1 MGLLTSVNNLN
12 YTLEEEKKNKKIEQI
27 KKQNEKIHNKNLSL
41 ALQEFFYKE
50 FKKSDDINYTYIN
63 FINIQEREHTIYLIS
78 NKMENKSEFDIRYIN
93 SIYEKELQKIYK
105 IFKNN
110 KTENIKYFKSELEKH
125 IKKEFQKY
133 FNIAGSSYVL
143 EFYNKNRKQ
152 EILNNFFDEY
162 DYLINDIKEELE
174 EHFYNK
180 YDKILNSCLKEQKQQ
195 EIYNTTIE
203 SQKIQIEEEKPTK
216 SSNFT
221 SIFLVILITTVKIG
235 LCIIFFPIIFILL
248 ILFGVMKSM

>member
-12 YTLEEEKKNKKIEQI
+12 YTLEEEKKAKKLEKIQKQKEKIRKEDLNRYKKELENFIKIE
-27 KKQNEKIHNKNLSL
+27 
-41 ALQEFFYKE
+41 F
-50 FKKSDDINYTYIN
+50 T
-63 FINIQEREHTIYLIS
+63 
-78 NKMENKSEFDIRYIN
+78 
-93 SIYEKELQKIYK
+93 
-105 IFKNN
+105 
-110 KTENIKYFKSELEKH
+110 KYFS
-125 IKKEFQKY
+125 
-133 FNIAGSSYVL
+133 IAGTSYIY
-143 EFYNKNRKQ
+143 EFYNRERKK
-152 EILNNFFDEY
+152 EILNNYFDTIATQDKNGFY
-162 DYLINDIKEELE
+162 TIPFKIELE

-180 YDKILNSCLKEQKQQ
+180 YTIILNKCLKEQKQQ

-221 SIFLVILITTVKIG
+221 SIFLAILITTVKIG

>member
-12 YTLEEEKKNKKIEQI
+12 YTLEEEKKAKKLDQL
-27 KKQNEKIHNKNLSL
+27 KKENEKIHNKNLSL

-78 NKMENKSEFDIRYIN
+78 NKMENKSEFDMRYIN

-110 KTENIKYFKSELEKH
+110 RTENIKYFKSELEKY

-152 EILNNFFDEY
+152 EILNNFLDEY
-162 DYLINDIKEELE
+162 DSLINDIKEELE
-174 EHFYNK
+174 EYFYNK
-180 YDKILNSCLKEQKQQ
+180 YDIILNKCLKEQKQQ
-195 EIYNTTIE
+195 EIYNTTVEAKKIE
-203 SQKIQIEEEKPTK
+203 VIEEKEKKNNNILP
-216 SSNFT
+216 F
-221 SIFLVILITTVKIG
+221 FLAILLTICKIG
-235 LCIIFFPIIFILL
+235 LFIVFAPIIL
-248 ILFGVMKSM
+248 ILMILFAAIKAM